1 MSTCGPWDRTP
12 PRLSLRAACLT
23 GLGLPNSQ
31 VHSSTTGKRD
41 YLSTRMAPKT
51 KKGKAGQ
58 TDAELKAAGQLDTAS
73 DFTSPSLSALES
85 SLRCPI
91 CAEFFTAPVILTN
104 CSHSFD
110 SRCLRDY
117 LAVHKRCPSCL
128 AETDESRIRKNLA
141 LQEVLNA
148 WQSAR
153 EEILR
158 LEGAASSASTRA
170 AAPSRQSPLSPT
182 PSSTRRTR
190 TSVYSTASASKG
202 KRKAA
207 SSPSVKPEPESDD
220 DIIGIDDSSDIEIVE
235 DESSSAI
242 RPPKKR
248 VKGANGQ
255 AKAAADPTDPN
266 LIVTCPICAGSF
278 KNSLV
283 ALHVE
288 KCNGVAPASTGAA
301 AWGNLMNGGSSGASQ
316 VAGNESPSRANK
328 LDTTKYLP
336 LTSYSYKSVSELT
349 EMLKEYALPTTVP
362 PTCLTTDSKLSIF
375 QRRHRQ
381 FLILWN
387 ANADLDPSDPKHKT
401 PRQLR
406 EELSRWEK
414 VQDANGLASGA
425 GAAGQ
430 AEAKGGPVSKEHAT
444 KYAPQFRDLI
454 AQARASTQ
462 AAKEKQRAAAEP
474 VPDKALTPPVEAP
487 TAPSDVAVAPQPP
500 APPSPPA
507 RKRSVRL
514 VSPQRSPSPEFIAQ
528 ESPASSPSPMLSPR
542 HAGAESDPPAGSE
555 GGKETKD
562 MGRRRRETSP
572 YNPEGPRPSQRNR
585 EEERMFAEMYGGKED
600 EEEETDGPEE
610 REVGE
615 ALEA

>member
-1 MSTCGPWDRTP
+1 
-12 PRLSLRAACLT
+12 
-23 GLGLPNSQ
+23 
-31 VHSSTTGKRD
+31 
-41 YLSTRMAPKT
+41 MAPKAMRA
-51 KKGKAGQ
+51 KAGQ
-58 TDAELKAAGQLDTAS
+58 TDVELKAAEHLDTAS
-73 DFTSPSLSALES
+73 DFTSPSLSVLES

-91 CAEFFTAPVILTN
+91 CSEFFTAPVILTN

-153 EEILR
+153 DEILR
-158 LEGAASSASTRA
+158 LEDAASSASTRIA
-170 AAPSRQSPLSPT
+170 GPSRQSPLSPT
-182 PSSTRRTR
+182 PLSARRTR
-190 TSVYSTASASKG
+190 TSANSTAPASKG

-207 SSPSVKPEPESDD
+207 SSPSVKPEPGSDD

-235 DESSSAI
+235 DESSSAM

-248 VKGANGQ
+248 VKGANGL

-266 LIVTCPICAGSF
+266 LIVSCPICAGSF
-278 KNSLV
+278 RNSLV

-301 AWGNLMNGGSSGASQ
+301 AWGKLMDGGGSGPSQ
-316 VAGNESPSRANK
+316 AAGNESPSRANK

-336 LTSYSYKSVSELT
+336 LTSYSYKSVTELT

-362 PTCLTTDSKLSIF
+362 PTCLTTDSKLSVF

-387 ANADLDPSDPKHKT
+387 ANADLDPSDPKHQT
-401 PRQLR
+401 PKQLR
-406 EELSRWEK
+406 EELNRWEK
-414 VQDANGLASGA
+414 VQDASGGANGA
-425 GAAGQ
+425 GGAGQ
-430 AEAKGGPVSKEHAT
+430 AEGKGGPVSKEHAT

-454 AQARASTQ
+454 AQARASAQ

-474 VPDKALTPPVEAP
+474 APDEAGSP
-487 TAPSDVAVAPQPP
+487 SVDNSAAPSDVDIALRLSASPP
-500 APPSPPA
+500 PPST

-514 VSPQRSPSPEFIAQ
+514 VSPQRSPSPVPVPRD
-528 ESPASSPSPMLSPR
+528 SPASSPSPMLSPR
-542 HAGAESDPPAGSE
+542 PARAESDPPLDQVDAKGV
-555 GGKETKD
+555 KEQ
-562 MGRRRRETSP
+562 GRRRRDTSP

-600 EEEETDGPEE
+600 EEETDGPEE
-610 REVGE
+610 REVGGAME
-615 ALEA
+615 AWD